1 MFELFTGLGL
11 AMPAGLN
18 AYIPL
23 LAVALADRYF
33 GLLHLAAPYDMI
45 SSPVGIIIITILL
58 IIELLA
64 DKIPLV
70 DHVNDLIN
78 SVVRPSAGAVLVM
91 ASTGAVE
98 SINPIAAMTL
108 GLIVAGSVHTLKA
121 SVRPTV
127 TATTGGVGNPIVSA
141 AEDGVAIVL
150 TVVALLA
157 PVLIAGVLVVLGL
170 LMFTFVRRWRRRRLV
185 AEQHPRELRHID

>member
-1 MFELFTGLGL
+1 MFELLTGLGL

-23 LAVALADRYF
+23 LAIALADRYF

-45 SSPVGIIIITILL
+45 SSPAGIVIITVLL
-58 IIELLA
+58 IVESLA

-78 SVVRPSAGAVLVM
+78 SIVRPTVGAVLVM
-91 ASTGAVE
+91 ASTGAVD
-98 SINPIAAMTL
+98 SINPIFAMVL
-108 GLIVAGSVHTLKA
+108 GLLIAGSVHTVKA

-127 TATTGGVGNPIVSA
+127 TATTGGVGNPLVSA
-141 AEDGVAIVL
+141 AEDGVAIGL
-150 TVVALLA
+150 TLVALLA
-157 PVLIAGVLVVLGL
+157 PILIVGVLAALAVMMVVL
-170 LMFTFVRRWRRRRLV
+170 FRRRRRRRQPPIAL
-185 AEQHPRELRHID
+185 DGT

>member
-1 MFELFTGLGL
+1 MFELLTGLGL

-33 GLLHLAAPYDMI
+33 GLLHLTAPYDMI
-45 SSPVGIIIITILL
+45 SSPVGIIVITILL
-58 IIELLA
+58 IVEVLA

-91 ASTGAVE
+91 ASTGAVD
-98 SINPIAAMTL
+98 SINPILAMVL
-108 GLIVAGSVHTLKA
+108 GLVVAGSIHTVKA

-141 AEDGVAIVL
+141 IEDGVAIAV
-150 TVVALLA
+150 TIMALLA
-157 PVLIAGVLVVLGL
+157 PILILGVLFALTIL
-170 LMFTFVRRWRRRRLV
+170 LISLFRRRR
-185 AEQHPRELRHID
+185 RRRHMVTDQA

>member
-1 MFELFTGLGL
+1 MFELLTGLGL

-23 LAVALADRYF
+23 LAIALADRYF

-45 SSPVGIIIITILL
+45 SSPAGIVIITVLL
-58 IIELLA
+58 IVESLA

-78 SVVRPSAGAVLVM
+78 SIVHPTVGAVLVM
-91 ASTGAVE
+91 ASTGAVD
-98 SINPIAAMTL
+98 SINPIFAMVL
-108 GLIVAGSVHTLKA
+108 GLLIAGSVHTVKA

-127 TATTGGVGNPIVSA
+127 TATTGGVGNPLVSA
-141 AEDGVAIVL
+141 AEDGVAIGL
-150 TVVALLA
+150 TLVALLA
-157 PVLIAGVLVVLGL
+157 PILIVGVLLALAVMMVVL
-170 LMFTFVRRWRRRRLV
+170 FRRRRRRKQPPIAL
-185 AEQHPRELRHID
+185 DGT

>member
-1 MFELFTGLGL
+1 MFELLTGLGL

-33 GLLHLAAPYDMI
+33 GLLHLTAPYDML
-45 SSPVGIIIITILL
+45 SSPAGIVVITILL
-58 IIELLA
+58 VIELLA

-91 ASTGAVE
+91 ASTGAVD
-98 SINPIAAMTL
+98 SVNPILAMVL
-108 GLIVAGSVHTLKA
+108 GLLVAGSVHTVKA

-141 AEDGVAIVL
+141 AEDGVAIGL
-150 TVVALLA
+150 TLVALLA
-157 PVLIAGVLVVLGL
+157 PILIAGVLIVLFVTIIAL
-170 LMFTFVRRWRRRRLV
+170 LRRRRRRRLMV
-185 AEQHPRELRHID
+185 PDRA

>member
-1 MFELFTGLGL
+1 MFELLTGLGL

-18 AYIPL
+18 PYIPL

-33 GLLHLAAPYDMI
+33 GLLHLSAPYDMT
-45 SSPVGIIIITILL
+45 SSSAGIIVITILL
-58 IIELLA
+58 IVELVA
-64 DKIPLV
+64 DKVPLV

-91 ASTGAVE
+91 ASTGTVD
-98 SINPIAAMTL
+98 SINPIVAMAL
-108 GLIVAGSVHTLKA
+108 GLLVAGSVHTVKA

-127 TATTGGVGNPIVSA
+127 TATTGGIGNPIVSA
-141 AEDGVAIVL
+141 AEDGVAIGL

-157 PVLIAGVLVVLGL
+157 PVVIAGVLIALIALVFTL
-170 LMFTFVRRWRRRRLV
+170 LRRRRRRRNLV
-185 AEQHPRELRHID
+185 TEQQL

>member
-1 MFELFTGLGL
+1 MFELLTGLGL

-23 LAVALADRYF
+23 LAIALADRYF

-45 SSPVGIIIITILL
+45 SSPAGIAVITVLL
-58 IIELLA
+58 IVEVLA

-78 SVVRPSAGAVLVM
+78 SVVRPTAGAVLVM
-91 ASTGAVE
+91 ASTGTVD
-98 SINPIAAMTL
+98 SINPILAMVL
-108 GLIVAGSVHTLKA
+108 GLAVAGSVHTVKA

-141 AEDGVAIVL
+141 VEDGIAIGL
-150 TVVALLA
+150 SIVALLA
-157 PVLIAGVLVVLGL
+157 PVLILGVLIALMVMLVTVL
-170 LMFTFVRRWRRRRLV
+170 RRRRRRRRRAL
-185 AEQHPRELRHID
+185 ADSG